1 MSDTP
6 DTMHIVSDAAA
17 SAANQTVGKLT
28 VQFTDFVKTYFTWE
42 NLFKAVGAITV
53 IAVIYLIFTLIR
65 HGIKRIPAE
74 RLNVQQRMI
83 IKKVINYTFYIII
96 LMYILS
102 LFGIK
107 LSAIWGA
114 AGIAGIAIGFASQ
127 TSVSNLI
134 SGLFVLGEK
143 TMKIGDFI
151 SVGGQSGTVDSVGL
165 LSVKIHTPDNQMIR
179 IPNSTII
186 NSNFTNNSF
195 FDKRRITFSVSID
208 YNADMRSAL
217 EALKKVQP
225 LCPTVLTEPAPS
237 AWFDS
242 FGDSGI
248 NITFAAW
255 FQPPNLVQTK
265 NDVFIAIKKVF
276 DDANISI
283 PFNRLDVSIVGGN
296 AGGNS

>member
-6 DTMHIVSDAAA
+6 DTIQIVSDAAA

-28 VQFTDFVKTYFTWE
+28 VQFADFIKTYFTLE
-42 NLFKAVGAITV
+42 NLFKAFGALIMIV
-53 IAVIYLIFTLIR
+53 IIYLIFVLIR

-151 SVGGQSGTVDSVGL
+151 SVGGQAGTVDSVGL
-165 LSVKIHTPDNQMIR
+165 LSVKVHTPDNQMIR

-186 NSNFTNNSF
+186 NSNFINNSF
-195 FDKRRITFSVSID
+195 FGKRRITFSVSID
-208 YNADMRSAL
+208 YNSDMRSAL

-225 LCPTVLTEPAPS
+225 LCPTVLTEPAPT

-283 PFNRLDVSIVGGN
+283 PFNKLDVSIIGGN
-296 AGGNS
+296 DGGNS

>member
-6 DTMHIVSDAAA
+6 DTIQIVSDAAA

-28 VQFTDFVKTYFTWE
+28 VQFADFVKTYFTWE

-165 LSVKIHTPDNQMIR
+165 LSVKVHTPDNQMIR

-208 YNADMRSAL
+208 YNADMRAAL
-217 EALKKVQP
+217 DALKKVQP
-225 LCPTVLTEPAPS
+225 LCPTVLMEPAPT

>member
-6 DTMHIVSDAAA
+6 DTIQIVSDAAA

-28 VQFTDFVKTYFTWE
+28 VQFADFIKTYFTLE
-42 NLFKAVGAITV
+42 NLFKAFGALIMIV
-53 IAVIYLIFTLIR
+53 IIYLIFVLIR

-96 LMYILS
+96 LMYILG

-165 LSVKIHTPDNQMIR
+165 LSVKVHTPDNQMIR

-186 NSNFTNNSF
+186 NSNFINNSF
-195 FDKRRITFSVSID
+195 FGKRRITFSVSID
-208 YNADMRSAL
+208 YNSDMRAAL

-225 LCPTVLTEPAPS
+225 LCPTVLTEPAPT

-283 PFNRLDVSIVGGN
+283 PFNKLDVSIIGGN
-296 AGGNS
+296 DGGNS

>member
-6 DTMHIVSDAAA
+6 DTIQIVSDAAA

-28 VQFTDFVKTYFTWE
+28 VQFADFIKTYFTLE
-42 NLFKAVGAITV
+42 NLFKAFGALIMIV
-53 IAVIYLIFTLIR
+53 IIYLIFVLIR

-151 SVGGQSGTVDSVGL
+151 SVGGQAGTVDSVGL
-165 LSVKIHTPDNQMIR
+165 LSVKVHTPDNQMIR

-186 NSNFTNNSF
+186 NSNFMNNSF

-208 YNADMRSAL
+208 YDSDMRSAL

-225 LCPTVLTEPAPS
+225 LCPTVLTEPAPA

-276 DDANISI
+276 DDAKIDI
-283 PFNRLDVSIVGGN
+283 PFNRLNVSIISGNIEGN
-296 AGGNS
+296 A

>member
-151 SVGGQSGTVDSVGL
+151 SVGGQAGTVDSVGL
-165 LSVKIHTPDNQMIR
+165 LSVKVHTPDNQMIR

>member
-6 DTMHIVSDAAA
+6 DTIQIVSDAAA

-28 VQFTDFVKTYFTWE
+28 VQFADFIKTYFTLE
-42 NLFKAVGAITV
+42 NLFKAFGALIMIV
-53 IAVIYLIFTLIR
+53 IIYLIFVLIR

-165 LSVKIHTPDNQMIR
+165 LSVKVHTPDNQMIR

-186 NSNFTNNSF
+186 NSNFINNSF
-195 FDKRRITFSVSID
+195 FGKRRITFSVSID
-208 YNADMRSAL
+208 YNSDMRSAL

-225 LCPTVLTEPAPS
+225 LCPTVLTEPAPT

-248 NITFAAW
+248 NITFATW

-276 DDANISI
+276 DDANIYI
-283 PFNRLDVSIVGGN
+283 PFNKLDVSIIGGN
-296 AGGNS
+296 DGGNS

>member
-6 DTMHIVSDAAA
+6 DTIQIVSDAAA

-28 VQFTDFVKTYFTWE
+28 VQFADFIKTYFTLE
-42 NLFKAVGAITV
+42 NLFKAFGALIM
-53 IAVIYLIFTLIR
+53 IMIIYLIFVLIR

-96 LMYILS
+96 LMYVLS

-165 LSVKIHTPDNQMIR
+165 LSVKVHTPDNQMIR

-208 YNADMRSAL
+208 YNADMRAAL
-217 EALKKVQP
+217 DALKKVQP
-225 LCPTVLTEPAPS
+225 LCPTVLMEPAPS

-283 PFNRLDVSIVGGN
+283 PFNKLDVSIIGGN
-296 AGGNS
+296 DGGNS

>member
-6 DTMHIVSDAAA
+6 DTIQIVSDAAA

-28 VQFTDFVKTYFTWE
+28 VQFADFIKTYFTLE
-42 NLFKAVGAITV
+42 NLFKAFGALIMIV
-53 IAVIYLIFTLIR
+53 IIYLIFVLIR

-151 SVGGQSGTVDSVGL
+151 SVGGQAGTVDSVGL
-165 LSVKIHTPDNQMIR
+165 LSVKVHTPDNQMIR

-186 NSNFTNNSF
+186 NSNFINNNF
-195 FDKRRITFSVSID
+195 L
-208 YNADMRSAL
+208 A
-217 EALKKVQP
+217 
-225 LCPTVLTEPAPS
+225 
-237 AWFDS
+237 
-242 FGDSGI
+242 SG
-248 NITFAAW
+248 
-255 FQPPNLVQTK
+255 
-265 NDVFIAIKKVF
+265 
-276 DDANISI
+276 
-283 PFNRLDVSIVGGN
+283 G
-296 AGGNS
+296 

>member
-1 MSDTP
+1 MNDSQDTA
-6 DTMHIVSDAAA
+6 HIVSDAAA

-28 VQFTDFVKTYFTWE
+28 VQLTDFIKTYFTWE
-42 NLFKAVGAITV
+42 NLFKAFGALIV
-53 IAVIYLIFTLIR
+53 IGFIYLIFTLIR
-65 HGIKRIPAE
+65 HGVKRIPAE
-74 RLNVQQRMI
+74 RMNTQQRLLV
-83 IKKVINYTFYIII
+83 KKVINYAFYIIV
-96 LMYILS
+96 LMYVLS

-151 SVGGQSGTVDSVGL
+151 SVGGQAGTVDSVGL
-165 LSVKIHTPDNQMIR
+165 LSVKVHTPDNQMIR

-186 NSNFTNNSF
+186 NSNFINNSF
-195 FDKRRITFSVSID
+195 FGKRRITFSVSID
-208 YNADMRSAL
+208 YNSDMRAAL

-225 LCPTVLTEPAPS
+225 LCPTVLTEPAPT

-283 PFNRLDVSIVGGN
+283 PFNKLDVSIIGGN
-296 AGGNS
+296 DGGNS

>member
-179 IPNSTII
+179 IHNSTII

>member
-6 DTMHIVSDAAA
+6 DTIQIVSDAAA

-28 VQFTDFVKTYFTWE
+28 VQFADFIKTYFTLE
-42 NLFKAVGAITV
+42 NLFKAFGALIMIV
-53 IAVIYLIFTLIR
+53 IIYLIFVLIR

-134 SGLFVLGEK
+134 SGVFVLGEK

-165 LSVKIHTPDNQMIR
+165 LSVKVHTPDNQMIR

-208 YNADMRSAL
+208 YNADMRAAL
-217 EALKKVQP
+217 DALKKVQP

-283 PFNRLDVSIVGGN
+283 PFNRLDVSIIGGN
-296 AGGNS
+296 DGGNS

>member
-151 SVGGQSGTVDSVGL
+151 SVGGQAGTVDSVGL
-165 LSVKIHTPDNQMIR
+165 LSVKVHTPDNQMIR

-186 NSNFTNNSF
+186 NSNFINNSF
-195 FDKRRITFSVSID
+195 FGKRRITFSVSID
-208 YNADMRSAL
+208 YNSDMRSAL

-225 LCPTVLTEPAPS
+225 LCPTVLTEPAPT

-283 PFNRLDVSIVGGN
+283 PFNKLDVSIIGGN
-296 AGGNS
+296 DGGNS